1 MNNELIARIRQLRG
15 DGMNSVRVA
24 NMLDLALHDVMQA
37 ATEPD
42 EDTLVDGERLED
54 RVRRVSRELRERHLA
69 MKLIN
74 DSRLRG

>member
-24 NMLDLALHDVMQA
+24 DMLDLALHDVMQF

-42 EDTLVDGERLED
+42 EDTLIDGERLED
-54 RVRRVSRELRERHLA
+54 RVRRLTAEIRERH
-69 MKLIN
+69 IEE
-74 DSRLRG
+74 LRNMRARIR